1 MFIVDLR
8 LLCDWMVCSFL
19 GEIWP
24 SYFPDPT
31 TVPDTEF
38 MLETYVLNEWRD
50 TETPVLELEFFLEE
64 AN

>member
-19 GEIWP
+19 GKIWP
-24 SYFPDPT
+24 SYFPDPRM
-31 TVPDTEF
+31 VPDTEF

>member
-1 MFIVDLR
+1 MFIVELR
-8 LLCDWMVCSFL
+8 LLCDWMVRSFL

-24 SYFPDPT
+24 SYFPDPRA
-31 TVPDTEF
+31 VPDTEF

-50 TETPVLELEFFLEE
+50 TEAPVLELEFFLEE